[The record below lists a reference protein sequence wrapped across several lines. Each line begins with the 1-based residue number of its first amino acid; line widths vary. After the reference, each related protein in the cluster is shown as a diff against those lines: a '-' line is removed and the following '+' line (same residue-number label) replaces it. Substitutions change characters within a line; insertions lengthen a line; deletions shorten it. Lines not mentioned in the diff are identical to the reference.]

1 MCLPLKII
9 TQMNQLSRR
18 HQEKVVVDQHY
29 LTPDYLAS
37 NIIKLFHYFILLH
50 TYLSLTCGVTY
61 LLIIWRLIKDE
72 HTLNFLYNC
81 AIVDPQRPIKG
92 RCTFQLGY
100 IWINGR
106 KKKQLMIKM
115 TLLESW
121 LNSMHITHAMVLT
134 WETGS
139 NQAWILYPNPVLSHI
154 STKWE
159 SEMRLYSS

>member
-1 MCLPLKII
+1 MCSPLKI

-37 NIIKLFHYFILLH
+37 NIIELLHYFILLH
-50 TYLSLTCGVTY
+50 TYLSLTCCVTY
-61 LLIIWRLIKDE
+61 LWIIWRLIKDE

-100 IWINGR
+100 IWLNGR

-134 WETGS
+134 WERLVQIRLEFCIPTLFS
-139 NQAWILYPNPVLSHI
+139 LTI